1 MKTIQKKSIGVLM
14 GGLSPEREV
23 SLATGRAV
31 QEALQGKGLN
41 ATAIDVDGEIQTK
54 LRDARVDLAFVA
66 LHGNYG
72 EDGCIQGVLE
82 YLKIP
87 YTGPGVLGSALA
99 FNKAVTKQLLVHSG
113 VPTPEFEILYKDEY
127 AGTGRSLD
135 LPLVV
140 KPSDQGS
147 SFGVGIVREETEWE
161 SALDEAFAYSNEVV
175 VERFIEGRLLTV
187 GMNGDRPLSIVEIK
201 PKSGFYDYE
210 AKYTPG
216 KTEYLCPAP
225 IEPKAAER
233 CRETAV
239 RVYRTLRGRGFCRVD
254 FILDSDGTPQVLEM
268 NTVPGLTPTSLL
280 PMSAKESGLE
290 FADLAVE
297 MLKTARLDYASA

>member
-1 MKTIQKKSIGVLM
+1 M

-23 SLATGRAV
+23 SLATGQAV
-31 QEALQGKGLN
+31 QEALRGKGLN
-41 ATAIDVDGEIQTK
+41 STAIDVDGEIETK
-54 LRDARVDLAFVA
+54 LRNSRVDLAFVA

-87 YTGPGVLGSALA
+87 YTGSGVLGSAVA
-99 FNKAVTKQLLVHSG
+99 FNKAVTKQLLVYNG
-113 VPTPEFEILYKDEY
+113 VPTPEFEILYKDDC
-127 AGTGRSLD
+127 ARPGHSLD

-147 SFGVGIVREETEWE
+147 SFGVGIVRAETEWE
-161 SALDEAFAYSNEVV
+161 PALDAAFAYSNEVV

-216 KTEYLCPAP
+216 KTEYICPAP
-225 IEPKAAER
+225 IGSEAAER

-239 RVYRTLRGRGFCRVD
+239 RVYRALRGRGFCRVD
-254 FILDSDGTPQVLEM
+254 FILDVAGTPQVLEM

-280 PMSAKESGLE
+280 PMSAKESGME
-290 FADLAVE
+290 FSDLVVE
-297 MLKTARLDYASA
+297 MLKTASLDYANA